1 MFEQKINNLIRE
13 RMPRTI
19 GGQSGYTLIEIVMV
33 IVILGVIGAFTFQFV
48 AHGVQAFKKSS
59 ARKDLYDQGRLALER
74 MVRELRDAKEV
85 TEGSASSV
93 TFKKAHPAQAADNT
107 EEIKFELVG
116 TDLRRVGDP
125 NGTPATAVLAS
136 NVSSFTVT
144 GVAPAGGGGL
154 CASFD
159 AATPA
164 TSCDYCAGVTFQHTV
179 GNGTNRLLVVA
190 VGVEHDPGEH
200 TVSGVTYGGQALT
213 KIRGEI
219 AQPGGTEAHAE
230 LWYLLDP
237 PSGAAN
243 VVVSTGGGTSNVR
256 NLHAGA
262 ISLEGVAQQAPEANA
277 GNNLIGAG
285 PISTNITTVSN
296 GAWLIDAV
304 TCGNTGSYTP
314 DSGQTERHDISYNS
328 SSHAGGT
335 REIAVAG
342 ATAEQWTHS
351 GANRLAHAVAAFAP
365 ATCGGGGG
373 TTLFSDD
380 FEDGVMTVWSK
391 VSGLDMQETGGVF
404 TTTGNDASHYKVES
418 GSSWTD
424 YSFDVD
430 AIANDDDAL
439 GITFRVE
446 DSNSFYLLEQTF
458 GDSTWDLRL
467 RVNDNGSWST
477 LGTVANNGANPGQV
491 NSETTSY
498 NYKVEV
504 SGTNIKAYI
513 DDVLKFDVNDA
524 TVSGGTVGL
533 WINWAN
539 GTTFDDVLVE
549 GYGGS
554 LATLEITLED
564 PNDSSNT
571 VSMRTK
577 AYLRNLP

>member
-1 MFEQKINNLIRE
+1 
-13 RMPRTI
+13 
-19 GGQSGYTLIEIVMV
+19 MV

-85 TEGSASSV
+85 TDGSASSV

-144 GVAPAGGGGL
+144 GVAPAGGGGVPCTITL
-154 CASFD
+154 DSVSQAS
-159 AATPA
+159 TG
-164 TSCDYCAGVTFQHTV
+164 TQTLSWSHTI
-179 GNGTNRLLVVA
+179 GGGSNRLLVVSI
-190 VGVEHDPGEH
+190 GVEGDYPSVAEVNSVTYNGTSLTKAVENDVGAYQNTEIWYMLESNLPAAGSH
-200 TVSGVTYGGQALT
+200 TVQITTSGIPNDSI
-213 KIRGEI
+213 K
-219 AQPGGTEAHAE
+219 
-230 LWYLLDP
+230 
-237 PSGAAN
+237 
-243 VVVSTGGGTSNVR
+243 
-256 NLHAGA
+256 AGA
-262 ISLEGVAQQAPEANA
+262 ISVSGAAQSGPEATNSQDD
-277 GNNLIGAG
+277 NGAG
-285 PISTNITTVSN
+285 WGTIQTSVTTLTD
-296 GAWLIDAV
+296 GAWVFDCV
-304 TCGNTGSYTP
+304 GSGQAITFTP
-314 DSGQTERHDISYNS
+314 NAGQTERFDVTTGS
-328 SSHAGGT
+328 SGAAGST
-335 REIAVAG
+335 KAVA
-342 ATAEQWTHS
+342 TAGSTTLGWTMDAS
-351 GANRLAHAVAAFAP
+351 SNRVSHVLAAFAA
-365 ATCGGGGG
+365 ATGCGGGGG

-380 FEDGVMTVWSK
+380 FEDGVMTNWSK
-391 VSGLDMQETGGVF
+391 VSGIDMQETGGVF
-404 TTTGNDASHYKVES
+404 TTTGNDVSHYQVDS

-439 GITFRVE
+439 GITFRIE
-446 DSNSFYLLEQTF
+446 DSNSFYLLEQRF

-467 RVNDNGSWST
+467 RLNDNGSWST
-477 LGTVANNGANPGQV
+477 LGSVNNYGSSAGQV
-491 NSETTSY
+491 DSTTTSY

-539 GTTFDDVLVE
+539 GTTFDNALVE
-549 GYGGS
+549 GYGGN
-554 LATLEITLED
+554 LATLEITLTD

-577 AYLRNLP
+577 VHLRNLP